1 LIPPPFEYYA
11 PTSLPEALDLLKKS
25 GENAKILAGGQSLI
39 PVMKLRLG
47 QPSHLIDLNGVSGL
61 SYIREAGGM
70 LKIGA
75 MTRMA
80 ELESSSLLKSKY
92 GVIHD
97 AAINIAD
104 PLVRNRGTAGG
115 NVSHADPANDLPA
128 AMLALEAQF
137 TSMAPGGAMKNY
149 RAVDFFI
156 DSFTTALSHDEIL
169 TEISV
174 PAFAPGSGGAYMKLE
189 KRVGDF
195 AIVGVATQISLDR
208 NGMCTKAGIGLTAVG
223 PTALKVTEA
232 EDYLKGKSLTDAS
245 VLSKAGELA
254 SNKANPASDL
264 RGPADYKKEMVKVFT
279 VRALKLAQK
288 RATGGAM

>member
-1 LIPPPFEYYA
+1 MIPPSFEYFA
-11 PTSLPEALDLLKKS
+11 PMSLPEALDLLHKS

-47 QPSHLIDLNGVSGL
+47 QPSHLIDLNGIGGL
-61 SYIREAGGM
+61 SYIKESGGM
-70 LKIGA
+70 LRIGA

-80 ELESSSLLKSKY
+80 DLESSSLLKSKY
-92 GVIHD
+92 GILHD
-97 AAINIAD
+97 AAMNIAD

-137 TSMAPGGAMKNY
+137 TSMAPGGATKTY
-149 RAVDFFI
+149 KAIDFFL

-169 TEISV
+169 TEIEI
-174 PAFAPGSGGAYMKLE
+174 PAFAPGNGGAYMKLE

-195 AIVGVATQISLDR
+195 AIVGVAAQIALDR
-208 NGMCTKAGIGLTAVG
+208 NGSCVKAGIGLTSVG
-223 PTALKVTEA
+223 ATALKATDA
-232 EDYLKGKSLTDAS
+232 ENYLKGKSLTDAS

-254 SNKANPASDL
+254 SGKSNPTDDL

-279 VRALKLAQK
+279 IRALKVAQK
-288 RATGGAM
+288 RASGGVM